1 MKNRERLRKH
11 YMKELVALIFSISV
25 ISACGAA
32 KSSLE
37 SVQSGGTA
45 QMDAAAAD
53 SGTLRVSTINPR
65 YFTDSSGKPIYLTGS
80 HTWTGLIDR
89 GAGDP
94 PAPFDFERYLD
105 FLQNSN
111 HNFIRLWS
119 RHVTRYNSYGIDVL
133 YSEPLPWVRS
143 GPGNALDGKP
153 RFNLNQFNE
162 QYFSRLRARTMA
174 ARQRGIYVSIM
185 LFGGHVEI
193 SEWAGNPFNSQNNIN
208 GVDGDFNG
216 DGKGDTQVMP
226 LAAEVDTI
234 QKAYVNKVI
243 DTVADLDNVLFEI
256 SNESESNS
264 VDWQSQLISY
274 IKDYQSGRIDGIIRK
289 KHPVGMTAF
298 RNTDNDNLLEASAD
312 WISPG
317 AVNADDAAGEAY
329 ITDPPAADGQR
340 VSILDS
346 DHLFFTLILNNPTA
360 ARHWVWT
367 SFLRGHNPIL
377 MENIF
382 QDTTGRVV
390 PETTA
395 NVGYV
400 VARAAMGQTRRY
412 ATRVN
417 LAAMTPRADLSS
429 TGYVLASPGSE
440 YLVYQPQSGP
450 FAVDLIAGSYAY
462 EWFDAVSGTPVANGV
477 ATFKQGR
484 SSFAPPFAG
493 NAILYLKSYQP
504 KSIL

>member
-1 MKNRERLRKH
+1 MKSRERLRKD

-94 PAPFDFERYLD
+94 PARFDFERYLNL
-105 FLQNSN
+105 LQNSN

-185 LFGGHVEI
+185 LFGGYVEI
-193 SEWAGNPFNSQNNIN
+193 SEWAGNPFNSQN
-208 GVDGDFNG
+208 
-216 DGKGDTQVMP
+216 
-226 LAAEVDTI
+226 
-234 QKAYVNKVI
+234 
-243 DTVADLDNVLFEI
+243 
-256 SNESESNS
+256 
-264 VDWQSQLISY
+264 
-274 IKDYQSGRIDGIIRK
+274 
-289 KHPVGMTAF
+289 HCC
-298 RNTDNDNLLEASAD
+298 
-312 WISPG
+312 
-317 AVNADDAAGEAY
+317 
-329 ITDPPAADGQR
+329 
-340 VSILDS
+340 
-346 DHLFFTLILNNPTA
+346 LN
-360 ARHWVWT
+360 
-367 SFLRGHNPIL
+367 
-377 MENIF
+377 
-382 QDTTGRVV
+382 
-390 PETTA
+390 
-395 NVGYV
+395 
-400 VARAAMGQTRRY
+400 
-412 ATRVN
+412 
-417 LAAMTPRADLSS
+417 
-429 TGYVLASPGSE
+429 
-440 YLVYQPQSGP
+440 
-450 FAVDLIAGSYAY
+450 
-462 EWFDAVSGTPVANGV
+462 
-477 ATFKQGR
+477 
-484 SSFAPPFAG
+484 
-493 NAILYLKSYQP
+493 
-504 KSIL
+504 

>member
-1 MKNRERLRKH
+1 M
-11 YMKELVALIFSISV
+11 
-25 ISACGAA
+25 
-32 KSSLE
+32 
-37 SVQSGGTA
+37 
-45 QMDAAAAD
+45 
-53 SGTLRVSTINPR
+53 
-65 YFTDSSGKPIYLTGS
+65 TGS

-94 PAPFDFERYLD
+94 PARFDFERYLNL
-105 FLQNSN
+105 LQNSN

-185 LFGGHVEI
+185 LFGGYVEI

-289 KHPVGMTAF
+289 
-298 RNTDNDNLLEASAD
+298 
-312 WISPG
+312 
-317 AVNADDAAGEAY
+317 
-329 ITDPPAADGQR
+329 
-340 VSILDS
+340 
-346 DHLFFTLILNNPTA
+346 
-360 ARHWVWT
+360 
-367 SFLRGHNPIL
+367 
-377 MENIF
+377 NI
-382 QDTTGRVV
+382 QWG
-390 PETTA
+390 
-395 NVGYV
+395 
-400 VARAAMGQTRRY
+400 
-412 ATRVN
+412 
-417 LAAMTPRADLSS
+417 
-429 TGYVLASPGSE
+429 
-440 YLVYQPQSGP
+440 
-450 FAVDLIAGSYAY
+450 
-462 EWFDAVSGTPVANGV
+462 
-477 ATFKQGR
+477 
-484 SSFAPPFAG
+484 
-493 NAILYLKSYQP
+493 
-504 KSIL
+504 